1 MEQLLVWL
9 EESRMSVAIAG
20 SQYMYP
26 AILAAHGVGMA
37 LVVGLNTA
45 VSLRVL
51 GVASALPLAGMTR
64 FYPMMWA
71 GLLLNGVTGA
81 LLTMAAATRV
91 LVDPV
96 FFCKITFVTLAVVN
110 MVRLKRAL
118 LRREEDPVERMLPG
132 AVGTHVMPATRAARA
147 TRIMAVASIF
157 LWGAAITLGRLMGYT
172 FFRFWQ

>member
-1 MEQLLVWL
+1 MEQLLLWL
-9 EESRMSVAIAG
+9 EESRLSVAIAG

-51 GVASALPLAGMTR
+51 GVASELPLAGMTR

-71 GLLLNGVTGA
+71 GLLVNVVTGV

-96 FFCKITFVTLAVVN
+96 FFCKITFVLLAVVN
-110 MVRLKRAL
+110 MVLLKRAL
-118 LRREEDPVERMLPG
+118 LRRDEDPVDSIAPA
-132 AVGTHVMPATRAARA
+132 AVGTRVIPATRPA
-147 TRIMAVASIF
+147 TSIRLMAVASIV

>member
-1 MEQLLVWL
+1 MEQLLLWL
-9 EESRMSVAIAG
+9 EETPLSVAIAG

-51 GVASALPLAGMTR
+51 GVASELPLAGMTR

-71 GLLLNGVTGA
+71 GLLVNVFTGV
-81 LLTMAAATRV
+81 LLTMSAATRV

-96 FFCKITFVTLAVVN
+96 FFCKIAFVTLALVN
-110 MVRLKRAL
+110 MVLLKRAL
-118 LRREEDPVERMLPG
+118 LRRDEDPVESMAPA
-132 AVGTHVMPATRAARA
+132 AVGTRVIPATRAATS
-147 TRIMAVASIF
+147 TRLMAVASIV

>member
-1 MEQLLVWL
+1 MEHLLVWL
-9 EESRMSVAIAG
+9 EETRLSVAIAG
-20 SQYMYP
+20 SQYLYP

-51 GVASALPLAGMTR
+51 GVASALPLAGMVGL
-64 FYPMMWA
+64 YPIMWA
-71 GLLLNGVTGA
+71 GLLINAVTGV

-110 MVRLKRAL
+110 MMRLKRAV
-118 LRREEDPVERMLPG
+118 LRHEDDVVERMAPA
-132 AVGTHVMPATRAARA
+132 AVGTHVMPASRAAWAPRM
-147 TRIMAVASIF
+147 MAVASIL